1 MKKFS
6 QIKKVGRIVEQEEI
20 DQSMVT
26 NQLEQPNEQPNEQP
40 EVGQEGSEVVKFFSK
55 LFESRE
61 MAHVYHLQVRGEEGS
76 YAKHEALGDYYEDIV
91 EIIDDVIEVY
101 QGQYG
106 IVDGYDIIDT
116 SSTNSKDPIAY
127 FEEIGEF
134 IKHGKKCISE
144 EDTHIHSLIDDI
156 SCLVYKT
163 LFKLKFNK

>member
-26 NQLEQPNEQPNEQP
+26 NQLEQPNEQP
-40 EVGQEGSEVVKFFSK
+40 EVGKEGSEVVKFFSK

>member
-6 QIKKVGRIVEQEEI
+6 KIKNNKRIVEQQEI
-20 DQSMVT
+20 DKSILDQDASQEV
-26 NQLEQPNEQPNEQP
+26 EQT

-55 LFESRE
+55 IFESRE

-76 YAKHEALGDYYEDIV
+76 YTRHEGLGEYYEKVV
-91 EIIDDVIEVY
+91 EMIDEVVEVY

-106 IVDGYDIIDT
+106 ILDGYDIIDT

-127 FEEIGEF
+127 FEEVGEF
-134 IKHGKKCISE
+134 IKHGKKCISD
-144 EDTHIHSLIDDI
+144 EDTHIHGLIDDI

-163 LFKLKFNK
+163 LYKLKFNK

>member
-1 MKKFS
+1 MKRFS
-6 QIKKVGRIVEQEEI
+6 DIKKTKRIVEQEEI
-20 DQSMVT
+20 DQSLVNT
-26 NQLEQPNEQPNEQP
+26 QIEEQPV
-40 EVGQEGSEVVKFFSK
+40 VGQEGSDVVKFFSK

-76 YAKHEALGDYYEDIV
+76 YAKHEGLGEYYEEVV
-91 EIIDDVIEVY
+91 EMIDDLIEVY

-116 SSTNSKDPIAY
+116 SKTNSKDPIAY
-127 FEEIGEF
+127 FEEVGEF
-134 IKHGKKCISE
+134 IKHSKNCISE
-144 EDTHIHSLIDDI
+144 EDTHLHSLIDDI

>member
-6 QIKKVGRIVEQEEI
+6 QIKPIKRIVEQEEI
-20 DQSMVT
+20 DQTMMT
-26 NQLEQPNEQPNEQP
+26 PQETEQP

>member
-1 MKKFS
+1 MQKFS
-6 QIKKVGRIVEQEEI
+6 QIKKTKRIVEQEEI
-20 DQSMVT
+20 DQSILP
-26 NQLEQPNEQPNEQP
+26 QIIEQPEP

>member
-6 QIKKVGRIVEQEEI
+6 QIKPLKRIVEQEEV
-20 DQSMVT
+20 DQTMMMSKET
-26 NQLEQPNEQPNEQP
+26 EQP

-127 FEEIGEF
+127 FEEMGEF

-156 SCLVYKT
+156 SCLIYKT

>member
-6 QIKKVGRIVEQEEI
+6 TIKGTRRIVEQEEI
-20 DQSMVT
+20 DNSILDQGINKDM
-26 NQLEQPNEQPNEQP
+26 EQI

-55 LFESRE
+55 IFESRE

-76 YAKHEALGDYYEDIV
+76 YAKHEGLGEYYEKVV
-91 EIIDDVIEVY
+91 EMIDEVIEVY

-106 IVDGYDIIDT
+106 IIDGYDIIDT
-116 SSTNSKDPIAY
+116 SSTNSKDPISY
-127 FEEIGEF
+127 FEEVGEF

-163 LFKLKFNK
+163 LYKLKFNK